1 MEARDRLIVA
11 LDVST
16 LEQARSMVAEL
27 HDLVGMFKIG
37 LELFSSHGPRAV
49 ETVHDQGGRVF
60 LDLKYHDIP
69 NTVAGAARAAVRMGV
84 AMFNVHVAGGAE
96 MMKAALD
103 AVREEAGR
111 QKWPQVLGV
120 TVLTSLGTEQLRDE
134 LGLVR
139 PPQEQVLFWASQA
152 SDCGLAGVVAS
163 PREIGLIR
171 QQCGNDFLIVTP
183 GIRPAGSGT
192 DDQKR
197 IGTPGEALRAGAD
210 YLVVGRPITKA
221 PDPRQAALA
230 IIEEMEAA
238 SR

>member
-16 LEQARSMVAEL
+16 LEQARGLVAEL
-27 HDLVGMFKIG
+27 HDLVGMFKVG
-37 LELFSSHGPRAV
+37 LELFCSYGPQAV

-69 NTVAGAARAAVRMGV
+69 NTVAAAARAAVRMGV
-84 AMFNVHVAGGAE
+84 FMFNVHVAGGVE
-96 MMKAALD
+96 MMREALE
-103 AVREEAGR
+103 AVRDEAGQHER
-111 QKWPQVLGV
+111 PQVLGV
-120 TVLTSLGTEQLRDE
+120 TVLTSLGTDQLRDE

-139 PPQEQVLFWASQA
+139 PPQEQVVFWAKLA
-152 SDCGLAGVVAS
+152 RDCGLAGAVAS
-163 PREIGLIR
+163 PQEIGLIR
-171 QQCGNDFLIVTP
+171 QQCGHDFLIVTP
-183 GIRPAGSGT
+183 GIRPAGSGP

-197 IGTPGEALRAGAD
+197 VSTPGEALRAGAN
-210 YLVVGRPITKA
+210 YLVVGRPITRA

-238 SR
+238 IR